1 MDNDISTAGSI
12 GATVL
17 DLPLNRSEAVTTDY
31 SPDDEDLD
39 EAAAAAA
46 AASEATR
53 DTLADGLVASLLR
66 PCVDRLDASVQ
77 CTRLSQLDLKLQ
89 LDSLATELKRLS
101 LAQQDYLFATTSI
114 SSPQLPVSA
123 DKTTLSTAIATTK
136 TTTDT
141 CVLLDGYARRL
152 CDARAK
158 IAVVGNILESTQERL
173 RALSHRIGREHNNRR
188 SLLEP
193 QAVVIGV
200 EDELEL
206 EEENDKNNDVEEEI
220 NDNNEEDQP
229 NKHLTNSN
237 DDNKEEEQPGED
249 ATVITISPAAS
260 EIPKKS

>member
-1 MDNDISTAGSI
+1 M
-12 GATVL
+12 
-17 DLPLNRSEAVTTDY
+17 Y
-31 SPDDEDLD
+31 F
-39 EAAAAAA
+39 
-46 AASEATR
+46 
-53 DTLADGLVASLLR
+53 
-66 PCVDRLDASVQ
+66 C
-77 CTRLSQLDLKLQ
+77 
-89 LDSLATELKRLS
+89 
-101 LAQQDYLFATTSI
+101 LFT
-114 SSPQLPVSA
+114 
-123 DKTTLSTAIATTK
+123 
-136 TTTDT
+136 
-141 CVLLDGYARRL
+141 
-152 CDARAK
+152 
-158 IAVVGNILESTQERL
+158 ILIRQERL

>member
-1 MDNDISTAGSI
+1 MDNKISAAGSN
-12 GATVL
+12 GATIL
-17 DLPLNRSEAVTTDY
+17 ELPLNSSETVAADY

-39 EAAAAAA
+39 EAAAAAV

-101 LAQQDYLFATTSI
+101 LAQHDYLFAATSI
-114 SSPQLPVSA
+114 SSTQLPVSS
-123 DKTTLSTAIATTK
+123 DKTISSTVTATTK

-193 QAVVIGV
+193 QAVVIDV
-200 EDELEL
+200 ADELEL
-206 EEENDKNNDVEEEI
+206 EKENEKENYETEEV
-220 NDNNEEDQP
+220 NDNKKEVQP
-229 NKHLTNSN
+229 NKNLTDSN
-237 DDNKEEEQPGED
+237 EHNKEEYQPEKD
-249 ATVITISPAAS
+249 AIVIATSPAAS

>member
-1 MDNDISTAGSI
+1 
-12 GATVL
+12 
-17 DLPLNRSEAVTTDY
+17 
-31 SPDDEDLD
+31 
-39 EAAAAAA
+39 
-46 AASEATR
+46 
-53 DTLADGLVASLLR
+53 LLI
-66 PCVDRLDASVQ
+66 Q
-77 CTRLSQLDLKLQ
+77 
-89 LDSLATELKRLS
+89 
-101 LAQQDYLFATTSI
+101 
-114 SSPQLPVSA
+114 
-123 DKTTLSTAIATTK
+123 
-136 TTTDT
+136 
-141 CVLLDGYARRL
+141 
-152 CDARAK
+152 
-158 IAVVGNILESTQERL
+158 QERL

-200 EDELEL
+200 ENELEL